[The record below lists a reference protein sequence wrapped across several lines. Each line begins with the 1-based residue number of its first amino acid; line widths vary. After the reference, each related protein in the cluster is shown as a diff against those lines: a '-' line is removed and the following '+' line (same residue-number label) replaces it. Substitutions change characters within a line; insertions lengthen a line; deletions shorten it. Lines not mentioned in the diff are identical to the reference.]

1 MNLRF
6 SDLSL
11 TRKLLLAP
19 LGVILLFAA
28 STVAVLLQ
36 LHPVTA
42 AYDRAA
48 KLADLSTELEAG
60 SADTY
65 KGLSWA
71 AAGFQKSRV
80 DSLFQA
86 NLVRLDTVRAQIGR
100 DSLHSDSVER
110 REFRIADSLVLKF
123 RSTVVDMQDVA
134 GGDMGF
140 ASMYLGTAQ
149 ERFQKIDS
157 MFTLWRTVQD
167 NRMDHALAATRWWT
181 LAGLVLALVLGIGLS
196 LLIATRISKPVQDLE
211 AASRRLSEGDL
222 RSEIPV
228 LGRDEVG
235 RLAASMSL
243 MAQGWTEI
251 VQDLRAGVETMG
263 KVSGE
268 LVGVSGCLTD
278 SAKLAGERSGN
289 VTRSTGGLERT
300 LVTTREAVTTT
311 VSDMGSVAAAAE
323 EMSAAI
329 AEVSRHAEQARKVAG
344 DATRQGSSA
353 SARIDALGRS
363 VAEIGQ
369 VSQLIQAVSNQTRL
383 LALNATIEAAR
394 AGEAGRGFAVVA
406 GEVKNLASQTQEATE
421 QIVGRIALI
430 EGAVKQAVTEVG
442 EVVSTVDLIRSA
454 IDSIA
459 ASMEQQSVS
468 TREIAERASDVS
480 VQVKNVEKSVR
491 EGENTSR
498 DIARQMVDVDSLSR
512 GLAGFGENLSRGSE
526 ELKTALAALES
537 GLGRF
542 RT

>member
-1 MNLRF
+1 VF
-6 SDLSL
+6 
-11 TRKLLLAP
+11 A
-19 LGVILLFAA
+19 LG
-28 STVAVLLQ
+28 
-36 LHPVTA
+36 
-42 AYDRAA
+42 
-48 KLADLSTELEAG
+48 
-60 SADTY
+60 
-65 KGLSWA
+65 
-71 AAGFQKSRV
+71 
-80 DSLFQA
+80 
-86 NLVRLDTVRAQIGR
+86 
-100 DSLHSDSVER
+100 
-110 REFRIADSLVLKF
+110 
-123 RSTVVDMQDVA
+123 
-134 GGDMGF
+134 
-140 ASMYLGTAQ
+140 
-149 ERFQKIDS
+149 
-157 MFTLWRTVQD
+157 
-167 NRMDHALAATRWWT
+167 
-181 LAGLVLALVLGIGLS
+181 LGIGLS
-196 LLIATRISKPVQDLE
+196 LMIASRISRPVHDLE

-222 RSEIPV
+222 RSEIPE

-235 RLAASMSL
+235 RLAASMSV
-243 MAQGWTEI
+243 MARGWTEI
-251 VQDLRAGVETMG
+251 VHELRTGVETMG
-263 KVSGE
+263 RVSGE

-289 VTRSTGGLERT
+289 VTRSTTGLERT
-300 LVTTREAVTTT
+300 LATTREAVTTT

-406 GEVKNLASQTQEATE
+406 GEVKNLAHQTQEATE
-421 QIVGRIALI
+421 QIVARIAQI
-430 EGAVKQAVTEVG
+430 EGAVVQAVSEVG

-480 VQVKNVEKSVR
+480 VQVKSVEKSVR

-498 DIARQMVDVDSLSR
+498 EIARQMVDVDSLSK
-512 GLAGFGENLSRGSE
+512 GLSGFGENLSRGSE
-526 ELKTALAALES
+526 ELRTALAALES
-537 GLGRF
+537 GMGRF